1 MKNPLIKAIAV
12 LAVSVATS
20 FSTVSVAAP
29 PVYPPRV
36 GGVQVSKSAVDAGRE
51 LSVATSGF
59 RPGGMVGFALR
70 RARAEPGHW
79 LGQGR
84 ADRRGAVRARLLIPA
99 RVKPGRWLLL
109 AMGRTPDGRAVT
121 LQSVVWIG

>member
-1 MKNPLIKAIAV
+1 MKNPLIQAIAV

-36 GGVQVSKSAVDAGRE
+36 GGLQVSKSVVDAGRE
-51 LSVATSGF
+51 LGVATSGF
-59 RPGGMVGFALR
+59 RPGGLVGFALR
-70 RARAEPGHW
+70 RTRTEPGYW

-84 ADRRGAVRARLLIPA
+84 ADRRGAVSVRLPLPA
-99 RVKPGRWLLL
+99 RVEPGRWLLL
-109 AMGRTPDGRAVT
+109 AMGRTPAGRAVT